1 MKHTTLCNEYKNGG
15 PKNVVIYP
23 NITSLQYSWVKS
35 LYDDNFHAS
44 KVMPLFIIKLK
55 IFLLHSNLSR
65 KQKIAKKFPKFSE
78 EILARWGSFL
88 SCPPKVSSAVASKF
102 IRYNEY
108 LKSDNN
114 TIYYRYFFQKSLNHI
129 DDFFKNN
136 VKMKNWKDFRAKLDL
151 DDNKNFYWRQ
161 IVHAISRAWKEM
173 FLECGNNISNLIINE
188 HHLI

>member
-15 PKNVVIYP
+15 PKNVVIFP

-35 LYDDNFHAS
+35 LYSDNFHAS
-44 KVMPLFIIKLK
+44 KVMPLFIIKNYLLK
-55 IFLLHSNLSR
+55 IFLFHSNLRR

-78 EILARWGSFL
+78 KILARWGRFL

-114 TIYYRYFFQKSLNHI
+114 TIYYRYFSQKSLNHI
-129 DDFFKNN
+129 DDFLKTML
-136 VKMKNWKDFRAKLDL
+136 K
-151 DDNKNFYWRQ
+151 
-161 IVHAISRAWKEM
+161 
-173 FLECGNNISNLIINE
+173 
-188 HHLI
+188 